1 MRTGGRHT
9 EGQRGQTWKT
19 QPSILS
25 VFILKLASFFSPSPP
40 PPPPSLPLSIPSA
53 PPPNPLCLCDCLTW
67 ARVHSQAH
75 VIVLECTNSRT
86 SDEPDVKSGVK
97 GGRLR
102 PSFFFFSWFPLRS
115 PYSGRHSLLT
125 EGWKVISK
133 PCRQPLKSSPPSRR
147 PFLLCTCATV
157 EFVSSVESFFS
168 PLHRSDTNTQLD
180 VTEVSLC
187 RDSLSDSCFKMFPR
201 K

>member
-25 VFILKLASFFSPSPP
+25 VFILKLASFFSPHPSLPP
-40 PPPPSLPLSIPSA
+40 LPPSLPSA

-75 VIVLECTNSRT
+75 VIVLECTSSRT

-102 PSFFFFSWFPLRS
+102 LFFFFFLGFHCAAL
-115 PYSGRHSLLT
+115 YSGRHSLLT

-133 PCRQPLKSSPPSRR
+133 PCRQPLKSSLPSRR
-147 PFLLCTCATV
+147 PFLLCTV
-157 EFVSSVESFFS
+157 EFFHQWTVSS
-168 PLHRSDTNTQLD
+168 LHYINLTQTRNL
-180 VTEVSLC
+180 
-187 RDSLSDSCFKMFPR
+187 M
-201 K
+201 